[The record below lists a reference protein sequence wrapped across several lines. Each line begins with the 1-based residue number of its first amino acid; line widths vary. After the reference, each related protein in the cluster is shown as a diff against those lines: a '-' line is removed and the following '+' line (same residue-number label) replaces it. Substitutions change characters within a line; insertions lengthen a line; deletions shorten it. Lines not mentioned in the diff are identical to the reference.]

1 MSQLWSCYIADNV
14 ERFRRLLALT
24 GHSAQAAA
32 VWNANAAVGGP
43 GGAGGGSGGSGGS
56 GDIGGS
62 PYTTSPRASVG
73 KPRKSS
79 GYGLGFG
86 PAKSGAGSG
95 TVGKNEINSRDHA
108 GLTIL
113 LRAAASSSEN
123 AALFVQALLEHP
135 AIDIYVQDPES
146 GWNALHRALY
156 AGNIAIARLL
166 LLKERKDIAGQT
178 LGAPVG
184 RTGQLIKTKD
194 HEGNSPF
201 DLYNSTIGERLLDAL
216 DDTTAQAHDDSD
228 DDSDDAVQ
236 QSRPANSRAL
246 QALVDGEDLF
256 FFGSNKNLTLGLG
269 DGDDRQFPE
278 RVYLKRPDHL
288 VRRFY
293 EEHLEETKQNDQ
305 IEGLWASSDVAD
317 IPALIQGRPLL
328 VHDVVLSKLHS
339 AILTADPVSNLY
351 MCGIGR
357 GGRLGL
363 GDENTRFS
371 FEPVQ
376 GPLTDRKIVEVA
388 LGQNHSM
395 AVTDNG
401 ELWTW
406 GVNTSSQLGY
416 ALPPSPKRDE
426 DPMTSTPRQVFGP
439 LRKEIILGVAA
450 SALHSVAHTG
460 SSLYC
465 WGKNVGQ
472 LALMDA
478 DSRSL
483 DIQTVP
489 RKVAAS
495 LFSSPIVSV
504 SAIDKATTCLLANH
518 TVCVFTSYG
527 YKIVKFPFAET
538 FGSRLGNFNMSSRYD
553 AGRSQISYIA
563 SGGETI
569 AAVTSRGDLFTM
581 NLTNVAEGSQS
592 ATSTTN
598 PSKIRDA
605 LTTPQCIWNA
615 HKDGVRSVDVGEQ
628 GSVIISTHSGAV
640 WRRIK
645 RAKAKDAHVSGG
657 GTKANTKKK
666 DYKFQR
672 VPYITNVATVR
683 SSAFG
688 AFAAIRC
695 DSNVIKEQIG
705 VEQPSL
711 WDDVRPLNALNGF
724 KSSEP
729 DAAGKGADMLKFWTT
744 DTLKDRLGPVAYRIL
759 RATDLERDLAE
770 YLTDWAF
777 EKRGSAHPGL
787 LVCTTSSPDIRIPVH
802 SWVAA
807 ARSNILRDALARSR
821 QGDGG
826 TYYKLPE
833 LLTIQTEQADDG
845 SDVAV
850 IAFQGLDLLSVL
862 NFVLFFYEDKVIPVW
877 NYARQAMPVAQRYR
891 QVRTEVMKAATR
903 LNMPQ
908 LEAAVRI
915 QTEPK
920 PCMDQDFQ
928 MATKDSRFFEDG
940 DAILE
945 LKGAELPVH
954 SVFLCQRCP
963 WFQGLFH
970 GRSGGQWLATRRQT
984 SSSVPSAAKSKVR
997 LDLKHMDPVAFQY
1010 VLQHLYADAG
1020 PELFDSLVSPDLEAF
1035 FDAVLDVLSIANEL
1049 MLDRLSQICQLVIGQ
1064 FATTRNISHLLN
1076 TVSVCSVSEF
1086 KDAALEYI
1094 CLQMETMLENHLL
1107 DDLDE
1112 DLFQDLDAV
1121 VRDNQLT
1128 QMPFARSGRAM
1139 DLLLQNYPEL
1149 AQDIDE
1155 ERQRRVR
1162 EMAFKATHRDDERRA
1177 MSSSFNKGRVGS
1189 VDDNNPLA
1197 TPSPSAGRARR
1208 KSKAGKVEP
1217 FSPVLRPKASHVDLM
1232 FSMEEDDATGLNGSP
1247 LAGTRPGS
1255 RGSRGDATAV
1265 QDDADSMVLGSS
1277 MRDEGRFFPASPS
1290 PATQPKV
1297 NLVASSSPLSTPAPP
1312 ATPAQRIAGR
1322 FAKRAIPT
1330 AAVPSTPDLTLTKLP
1345 KMDNNGAK
1353 PWGSPTA
1360 APASSRLDLRAIMT
1374 ESTEESTTPFIT
1386 NTKRSGLSASLEA
1399 QRETAHDV
1407 LAVPL
1412 PRIAPPKMSQK
1423 ERKKQQQQ
1431 QQQQQA
1437 QAQSLA
1443 RSVPK
1448 GPAWDTSQS
1457 SFSSQA
1463 KQPTHLV
1470 PASTSPSAVSSPA
1483 PPDPKLG
1490 ALPKPT
1496 IKKPHPGPRAASPD
1510 TRFAG
1515 QPRTSATAGPSS
1527 LSSSSPAA
1535 QFLPHSKVYIKPAPK
1550 AEPVLGLTMADI
1562 FLQQQLEQETMKEA
1576 VAKRSLQEIQQEQA
1590 FQEWWDQ
1597 ESQRTQEEETRRQ
1610 HVRDS
1615 KGGREGRGRG
1625 REGREGRG
1633 GGGGGKAAADA
1644 RASASGSNG
1653 GGGGPGASG
1662 ANGGGVAKSTPS
1674 RKHNNKAATARGEGA
1689 AAGERGGGNRSH
1701 REGRGG
1707 GGGGGGSEHHHHYYH
1722 AEVGAGGESGS
1733 PSRRRGGGGGGRGGR
1748 A

>member
-32 VWNANAAVGGP
+32 VWNANAGAASGG
-43 GGAGGGSGGSGGS
+43 GSAGGGGGGPSGS
-56 GDIGGS
+56 GDAGS
-62 PYTTSPRASVG
+62 SPHGTSPRAPAG
-73 KPRKSS
+73 KPRKAS
-79 GYGLGFG
+79 GFGAGFG
-86 PAKSGAGSG
+86 PAKAGAGGGG
-95 TVGKNEINSRDHA
+95 TIGKAEINSRDHA
-108 GLTIL
+108 GLTLL
-113 LRAAASSSEN
+113 LRAAASTSETGI
-123 AALFVQALLEHP
+123 LFVEALLEHP

-156 AGNIAIARLL
+156 AGNISIARLL

-184 RTGQLIKTKD
+184 RIGQLIKTKD

-201 DLYNSTIGERLLDAL
+201 DLYNSIIGERRLAAL
-216 DDTTAQAHDDSD
+216 DNTAAPDGDDSD
-228 DDSDDAVQ
+228 DDDHAIQ
-236 QSRPANSRAL
+236 QNHPTGCANL

-256 FFGSNKNLTLGLG
+256 FFGSNKNLTLGMG

-293 EEHLEETKQNDQ
+293 EEHLEETKQLDPTDISPSPTDGIDN
-305 IEGLWASSDVAD
+305 

-328 VHDVVLSKLHS
+328 IHDVVLSKLHS

-376 GPLTDRKIVEVA
+376 GPLTDRKIVQVA

-406 GVNTSSQLGY
+406 GANTFSQLGY
-416 ALPPSPKRDE
+416 ALPPSPKRDQ
-426 DPMTSTPRQVFGP
+426 DPMTATPRQVFGP
-439 LRKEIILGVAA
+439 LRKEAILGVAA

-483 DIQTVP
+483 DVQTVP

-527 YKIVKFPFAET
+527 YKIVKFPFTET
-538 FGSRLGNFNMSSRYD
+538 FGHRLGNFNMSSRYD
-553 AGRSQISYIA
+553 AGRNQINYIA

-581 NLTNVAEGSQS
+581 SLTNLAESSQS

-628 GSVIISTHSGAV
+628 GSVIICSHSGAV

-657 GTKANTKKK
+657 GAIKNQKKK

-672 VPYITNVATVR
+672 VPYITNVTTVR

-688 AFAAIRC
+688 AFAAIRR
-695 DSNVIKEQIG
+695 DSDVIKEQIG
-705 VEQPSL
+705 VEEQSL
-711 WDDVRPLNALNGF
+711 WEDVRPLMAISDF
-724 KSSEP
+724 TSTEP
-729 DAAGKGADMLKFWTT
+729 DTKDADKLKFWDATS
-744 DTLKDRLGPVAYRIL
+744 LQERLGPVAYQIL
-759 RATDLERDLAE
+759 RAIDLERDL
-770 YLTDWAF
+770 TDHLANWEF
-777 EKRGSAHPGL
+777 EHRGSPAPGV
-787 LVCTTSSPDIRIPVH
+787 LVCTSQSPEIRIPVH
-802 SWVAA
+802 SWIVS
-807 ARSNILRDALARSR
+807 ARSSVLRDALAQCRH
-821 QGDGG
+821 GDG
-826 TYYKLPE
+826 TFE
-833 LLTIQTEQADDG
+833 LAEVLSIQTKQTDG
-845 SDVAV
+845 GDSVAV
-850 IAFQGLDLLSVL
+850 ITFQGLDLLSLLNLVL
-862 NFVLFFYEDKVIPVW
+862 YMYEDKVIPVW
-877 NYARQAMPVAQRYR
+877 NYARQAQPLAHRYR
-891 QVRTEVMKAATR
+891 HVRTEVMKAATR
-903 LNMPQ
+903 LNMLQ

-920 PCMDQDFQ
+920 QTMHDDFRVAMQ
-928 MATKDSRFFEDG
+928 DSRFFEDG

-945 LKGAELPVH
+945 LNGAELPVH

-963 WFQGLFH
+963 WFEGLFH
-970 GRSGGQWLATRRQT
+970 GRSGGQWLANRRQT
-984 SSSVPSAAKSKVR
+984 STQSVTKSKIR
-997 LDLKHMDPVAFQY
+997 LDLKHMDPKAFQF
-1010 VLQHLYADAG
+1010 VLQYLYADVG
-1020 PELFDSLVSPDLEAF
+1020 PELFDGLVSPDLEAF

-1076 TVSVCSVSEF
+1076 TVSVCVVSEF

-1112 DLFQDLDAV
+1112 ELLQDLDAV
-1121 VRDNQLT
+1121 VRDNQLA

-1139 DLLLQNYPEL
+1139 ADLLHKYPEL
-1149 AQDIDE
+1149 AQDMDE

-1162 EMAFKATHRDDERRA
+1162 EMAFKAAHRDDDRRTL
-1177 MSSSFNKGRVGS
+1177 SSSFKGRAGS
-1189 VDDNNPLA
+1189 VDDSSSGSLFMPA
-1197 TPSPSAGRARR
+1197 ASPSAERARR
-1208 KSKAGKVEP
+1208 KSRTNKNEQP
-1217 FSPVLRPKASHVDLM
+1217 MSPVLRPKASHADLM
-1232 FSMEEDDATGLNGSP
+1232 FSMEEDEATGGA

-1255 RGSRGDATAV
+1255 RSGPAVVRTDDGPDDGTAPVSLRDESGFGVSPSHSRPAV
-1265 QDDADSMVLGSS
+1265 NANIAGSS
-1277 MRDEGRFFPASPS
+1277 PVSSFAPPTTPARRPGVLTKRG
-1290 PATQPKV
+1290 A
-1297 NLVASSSPLSTPAPP
+1297 APP
-1312 ATPAQRIAGR
+1312 APAPAPATMTPKTPAE
-1322 FAKRAIPT
+1322 T
-1330 AAVPSTPDLTLTKLP
+1330 
-1345 KMDNNGAK
+1345 GAK
-1353 PWGSPTA
+1353 PWGSPAATPPTERLNIRSILTETVSA
-1360 APASSRLDLRAIMT
+1360 PFIDPRKSALSAGLKEQRPGLDDAPAVS
-1374 ESTEESTTPFIT
+1374 
-1386 NTKRSGLSASLEA
+1386 
-1399 QRETAHDV
+1399 
-1407 LAVPL
+1407 L
-1412 PRIAPPKMSQK
+1412 PRIAAPKMSQK

-1431 QQQQQA
+1431 QQLLQQT
-1437 QAQSLA
+1437 QSLA
-1443 RSVPK
+1443 KSLPK
-1448 GPAWDTSQS
+1448 APAWDKSAVQS
-1457 SFSSQA
+1457 SPSAAGPA
-1463 KQPTHLV
+1463 KQPATTHLA
-1470 PASTSPSAVSSPA
+1470 PPPSTSPLATSGTSTPSGSGDPA
-1483 PPDPKLG
+1483 LG
-1490 ALPKPT
+1490 SLPKPRG
-1496 IKKPHPGPRAASPD
+1496 KKPLHHSPRTASPD

-1515 QPRTSATAGPSS
+1515 QPRPSATG
-1527 LSSSSPAA
+1527 SSSSKPANA
-1535 QFLPHSKVYIKPAPK
+1535 APLAPHSKVYIKPAPK

-1610 HVRDS
+1610 QSRGKS
-1615 KGGREGRGRG
+1615 GSSGGGRSEGGRG
-1625 REGREGRG
+1625 REGRRG
-1633 GGGGGKAAADA
+1633 AKAADA
-1644 RASASGSNG
+1644 RQNTSAAASTS
-1653 GGGGPGASG
+1653 
-1662 ANGGGVAKSTPS
+1662 S
-1674 RKHNNKAATARGEGA
+1674 RKHRPSTTNKAATRGEGT
-1689 AAGERGGGNRSH
+1689 
-1701 REGRGG
+1701 GG
-1707 GGGGGGSEHHHHYYH
+1707 GGGGGGGRNQRGGRGGGDGLGQHH
-1722 AEVGAGGESGS
+1722 AEAAAGGEGGS
-1733 PSRRRGGGGGGRGGR
+1733 SRRRGGGGGRGGK

>member
-32 VWNANAAVGGP
+32 VWNANPSAG
-43 GGAGGGSGGSGGS
+43 GGGSGGGIGGAAS
-56 GDIGGS
+56 PGGPGDIGGS
-62 PYTTSPRASVG
+62 PYATSPRASAG
-73 KPRKSS
+73 KPRKAS
-79 GYGLGFG
+79 GFGAGFG
-86 PAKSGAGSG
+86 PAKSGAGG
-95 TVGKNEINSRDHA
+95 GGIGKAEINSRDHA

-113 LRAAASSSEN
+113 LRAAASTSEN
-123 AALFVQALLEHP
+123 AVLFVQALLEHP

-184 RTGQLIKTKD
+184 RIGQLIKTKD

-216 DDTTAQAHDDSD
+216 DDAAAPTNDDSD
-228 DDSDDAVQ
+228 DEEVAIQ
-236 QSRPANSRAL
+236 QNRPTNSGGL

-288 VRRFY
+288 VHRFY
-293 EEHLEETKQNDQ
+293 EEHLEATKQLDQ
-305 IEGLWASSDVAD
+305 VDVPSPSDGIEIV
-317 IPALIQGRPLL
+317 PALIQGRPLL
-328 VHDVVLSKLHS
+328 IHDVVLSKLHS

-376 GPLTDRKIVEVA
+376 GPFTDRKIVQVA

-406 GVNTSSQLGY
+406 GVNTFSQLGY

-426 DPMTSTPRQVFGP
+426 DPMTATPRQVFGP
-439 LRKEIILGVAA
+439 LRKETILGVAA
-450 SALHSVAHTG
+450 SAIHSVAHTG

-495 LFSSPIVSV
+495 LFSSPIVAV

-527 YKIVKFPFAET
+527 YKIVKFPFTET
-538 FGSRLGNFNMSSRYD
+538 FGNRLGNFNMSSRYD
-553 AGRSQISYIA
+553 AGRNQINYIA

-581 NLTNVAEGSQS
+581 SLTNLSEGNQS

-615 HKDGVRSVDVGEQ
+615 RKDGVRSVDVGEQ

-645 RAKAKDAHVSGG
+645 RAKAKDAHVSSSGAQ
-657 GTKANTKKK
+657 KNLKKK

-695 DSNVIKEQIG
+695 DSDVIKEQIG
-705 VEQPSL
+705 VEEQSL
-711 WDDVRPLNALNGF
+711 WEDVRPLMAISDF
-724 KSSEP
+724 TSSEP
-729 DAAGKGADMLKFWTT
+729 ETKDADTLKFW
-744 DTLKDRLGPVAYRIL
+744 DAASLQERLGPVAYNIL
-759 RATDLERDLAE
+759 RATELESDLTD
-770 YLTDWAF
+770 YLTDWSF
-777 EKRGSAHPGL
+777 ENRGSPAPGV
-787 LVCTTSSPDIRIPVH
+787 LVCTSLSPEIRIPVH
-802 SWVAA
+802 SWIAS
-807 ARSNILRDALARSR
+807 ARSSVLRDALAQCRN
-821 QGDGG
+821 GDG
-826 TYYKLPE
+826 TFELPKI
-833 LLTIQTEQADDG
+833 LSIQTKQTDSGD
-845 SDVAV
+845 SVAV
-850 IAFQGLDLLSVL
+850 ITFHGLDILSLL

-877 NYARQAMPVAQRYR
+877 NYARQAQPLAYRYR

-920 PCMDQDFQ
+920 QTMHDDFR
-928 MATKDSRFFEDG
+928 MAMKDSRFFEDG
-940 DAILE
+940 DAVLE
-945 LKGAELPVH
+945 LNGAELPVH

-963 WFQGLFH
+963 WFEGLFH
-970 GRSGGQWLATRRQT
+970 GRSGGQWLANRRQT
-984 SSSVPSAAKSKVR
+984 STQTAVKSKVK
-997 LDLKHMDPVAFQY
+997 LDLKHMDPKAFQF
-1010 VLQHLYADAG
+1010 VLQYLYADAG

-1076 TVSVCSVSEF
+1076 TISVCAVSEF

-1112 DLFQDLDAV
+1112 ELLQDLDAI

-1139 DLLLQNYPEL
+1139 VELLQKYPEL
-1149 AQDIDE
+1149 PQDMDE

-1162 EMAFKATHRDDERRA
+1162 EMAFKASHRDDDRRA
-1177 MSSSFNKGRVGS
+1177 VSSSFKGRVGS
-1189 VDDNNPLA
+1189 VDDNSSSLFMPTA
-1197 TPSPSAGRARR
+1197 SPSAERSRR
-1208 KSKAGKVEP
+1208 KSRHNKNEQQP
-1217 FSPVLRPKASHVDLM
+1217 MSPVLRPKASHVDLM
-1232 FSMEEDDATGLNGSP
+1232 FSMEEDEANGSP

-1255 RGSRGDATAV
+1255 RSDPAAAA
-1265 QDDADSMVLGSS
+1265 DDAVDDESGFGVSPGSA
-1277 MRDEGRFFPASPS
+1277 FAPPTTPARHPGVFAKRGA
-1290 PATQPKV
+1290 PT
-1297 NLVASSSPLSTPAPP
+1297 TPAPTATTP
-1312 ATPAQRIAGR
+1312 KTPAD
-1322 FAKRAIPT
+1322 
-1330 AAVPSTPDLTLTKLP
+1330 SS
-1345 KMDNNGAK
+1345 AK

-1360 APASSRLDLRAIMT
+1360 TPTPERLNIRSILTETSSSA
-1374 ESTEESTTPFIT
+1374 PFIDPR
-1386 NTKRSGLSASLEA
+1386 KSALSAGLKE
-1399 QRETAHDV
+1399 QRAEPEEV
-1407 LAVPL
+1407 VPAISL
-1412 PRIAPPKMSQK
+1412 PRIAAPKMSQK

-1431 QQQQQA
+1431 QQLLQ

-1443 RSVPK
+1443 KSLPK
-1448 GPAWDTSQS
+1448 GPAWDTTANASQS
-1457 SFSSQA
+1457 PSSTSTPRA
-1463 KQPTHLV
+1463 KQATPTPTHLAIP
-1470 PASTSPSAVSSPA
+1470 PASTSPMTTPGTNT
-1483 PPDPKLG
+1483 PPRDDPKLG
-1490 ALPKPT
+1490 SLPKAAG
-1496 IKKPHPGPRAASPD
+1496 KKPLHRSPRAASPD

-1515 QPRTSATAGPSS
+1515 QPRPSAAG
-1527 LSSSSPAA
+1527 SSSSPAGSSTPLA
-1535 QFLPHSKVYIKPAPK
+1535 PHSKVYIKPAPK

-1597 ESQRTQEEETRRQ
+1597 ETQRTQEEETRRQ
-1610 HVRDS
+1610 QSRS
-1615 KGGREGRGRG
+1615 KGSGSGRGGRGNREGRGGAKAADARQSHGAKADAAAVSSNGGDAKAAASSSRKHRPSTNNKAATRG
-1625 REGREGRG
+1625 GAGGGGGERGGGGGRSNHRGGRG
-1633 GGGGGKAAADA
+1633 GGGGG
-1644 RASASGSNG
+1644 SNTQG
-1653 GGGGPGASG
+1653 
-1662 ANGGGVAKSTPS
+1662 NGDG
-1674 RKHNNKAATARGEGA
+1674 
-1689 AAGERGGGNRSH
+1689 
-1701 REGRGG
+1701 
-1707 GGGGGGSEHHHHYYH
+1707 HHHL
-1722 AEVGAGGESGS
+1722 EVAAGGEGGS
-1733 PSRRRGGGGGGRGGR
+1733 SRRRGGGGGGGRGGK

>member
-32 VWNANAAVGGP
+32 VWNANSS
-43 GGAGGGSGGSGGS
+43 AGGGGGGGGGGSSGP

-62 PYTTSPRASVG
+62 PYATSPRASAG
-73 KPRKSS
+73 KSRKTS
-79 GYGLGFG
+79 GFGAGFG
-86 PAKSGAGSG
+86 PARSGAGSG
-95 TVGKNEINSRDHA
+95 GIGKAEINSRDHA

-113 LRAAASSSEN
+113 LRAAASTSDS
-123 AALFVQALLEHP
+123 AVLFVQALLEHP

-184 RTGQLIKTKD
+184 RIGQLIKTKD

-216 DDTTAQAHDDSD
+216 DDTAAPTGDDSD
-228 DDSDDAVQ
+228 DDDVAIQ
-236 QSRPANSRAL
+236 QNRPANASGL

-293 EEHLEETKQNDQ
+293 EEHLEETKQLDQ
-305 IEGLWASSDVAD
+305 AD
-317 IPALIQGRPLL
+317 APQSPTDGPDSIPALIQGRPLL
-328 VHDVVLSKLHS
+328 IHDVVLSKLHS

-376 GPLTDRKIVEVA
+376 GPFTDRKIVQVA

-406 GVNTSSQLGY
+406 GVNTFSQLGY
-416 ALPPSPKRDE
+416 TLPPSPKRDE
-426 DPMTSTPRQVFGP
+426 DPMTATPRQVFGP
-439 LRKEIILGVAA
+439 LRKEYILGVAA

-460 SSLYC
+460 ASLYC

-483 DIQTVP
+483 DVQTVP

-495 LFSSPIVSV
+495 LFSAPIVSV

-527 YKIVKFPFAET
+527 YKIVKFPFTET
-538 FGSRLGNFNMSSRYD
+538 FGHRLGNFNMSSRYD
-553 AGRSQISYIA
+553 AGRSQINYIA

-581 NLTNVAEGSQS
+581 NLTNLSEGGQS

-615 HKDGVRSVDVGEQ
+615 RKDGVRSVDVGEQ

-645 RAKAKDAHVSGG
+645 RAKAKDAHVSGSG
-657 GTKANTKKK
+657 AQKNLKKK

-695 DSNVIKEQIG
+695 DSDVIKEQIG
-705 VEQPSL
+705 VEEQSL
-711 WDDVRPLNALNGF
+711 WEDVRPLMALTDF
-724 KSSEP
+724 VSSEP
-729 DAAGKGADMLKFWTT
+729 DTKDADTLKFW
-744 DTLKDRLGPVAYRIL
+744 DAATLQERLGPVAYQIL
-759 RATDLERDLAE
+759 RATELERDLTD

-777 EKRGSAHPGL
+777 ENRSSLAPGV
-787 LVCTTSSPDIRIPVH
+787 LVCTSLSPEIRIPVH
-802 SWVAA
+802 SWIAS
-807 ARSNILRDALARSR
+807 ARSSVLRDALAQCRN
-821 QGDGG
+821 GG
-826 TYYKLPE
+826 GSFELPE
-833 LLTIQTEQADDG
+833 LLSIQTEQTDG
-845 SDVAV
+845 GDSVAV
-850 IAFQGLDLLSVL
+850 ITFQGLDLLGLL
-862 NFVLFFYEDKVIPVW
+862 NFVLYFYEDKVIPVW
-877 NYARQAMPVAQRYR
+877 NFTRQAQPLAYRYR
-891 QVRTEVMKAATR
+891 QVRAEVMKAATR

-920 PCMDQDFQ
+920 QSMHDDFRVA
-928 MATKDSRFFEDG
+928 MKDGRFFEDG
-940 DAILE
+940 DAVLE
-945 LKGAELPVH
+945 LNGAELPVH

-963 WFQGLFH
+963 WFEGLFH
-970 GRSGGQWLATRRQT
+970 GRSGGQWLANRRQRST
-984 SSSVPSAAKSKVR
+984 QSVAKTKLK
-997 LDLKHMDPVAFQY
+997 LDLKHMDPKAFQF
-1010 VLQHLYADAG
+1010 VLQYLYADAG

-1076 TVSVCSVSEF
+1076 TISVCSVSEF

-1112 DLFQDLDAV
+1112 ELLQDLDAI

-1139 DLLLQNYPEL
+1139 VLLLQRYPEL
-1149 AQDIDE
+1149 AQDMDE

-1162 EMAFKATHRDDERRA
+1162 EMAFKTTHRDDDRRA
-1177 MSSSFNKGRVGS
+1177 VSSSFKGRVGS
-1189 VDDNNPLA
+1189 VDDNNNNSNNSLFMPTA
-1197 TPSPSAGRARR
+1197 SPSSDRARR
-1208 KSKAGKVEP
+1208 KSRVSKHEQP
-1217 FSPVLRPKASHVDLM
+1217 MSPVLRPKASHADLM
-1232 FSMEEDDATGLNGSP
+1232 FSMEEDEATGSP

-1255 RGSRGDATAV
+1255 RGDPAAAT
-1265 QDDADSMVLGSS
+1265 DDAADDGMVASS
-1277 MRDEGRFFPASPS
+1277 MRDESGFGASPS
-1290 PATQPKV
+1290 PAAQPKV
-1297 NLVASSSPLSTPAPP
+1297 NIIGSSPVSSFAPPTTPARRPGVRGFVKLVAT
-1312 ATPAQRIAGR
+1312 
-1322 FAKRAIPT
+1322 
-1330 AAVPSTPDLTLTKLP
+1330 PSTPDPATSTP
-1345 KMDNNGAK
+1345 KIPADNNAK

-1360 APASSRLDLRAIMT
+1360 TPSTERLDLRSIMT
-1374 ESTEESTTPFIT
+1374 ESSSPPFVDPR
-1386 NTKRSGLSASLEA
+1386 KSALSAGLKEQRAEPEEIPAVSL
-1399 QRETAHDV
+1399 
-1407 LAVPL
+1407 PK
-1412 PRIAPPKMSQK
+1412 IAPPKMSQK

-1431 QQQQQA
+1431 QQLQQ

-1443 RSVPK
+1443 KSLPK
-1448 GPAWDTSQS
+1448 GPAWDTNTSQS
-1457 SFSSQA
+1457 PSSQA
-1463 KQPTHLV
+1463 KQPTHLA
-1470 PASTSPSAVSSPA
+1470 PPPSTSPMSTPGTSTPSA
-1483 PPDPKLG
+1483 DPKLG
-1490 ALPKPT
+1490 SLPKPAA
-1496 IKKPHPGPRAASPD
+1496 KKSLHHSPRAASPD

-1515 QPRTSATAGPSS
+1515 QPRPSAGG
-1527 LSSSSPAA
+1527 SSSSSSYPSLAAAAPAA
-1535 QFLPHSKVYIKPAPK
+1535 PLAPHSKVYIKPAPK

-1562 FLQQQLEQETMKEA
+1562 FLQQQLEQETIKEA
-1576 VAKRSLQEIQQEQA
+1576 VAKRSLQEIQEEQA

-1597 ESQRTQEEETRRQ
+1597 ESQRTQQEETRRQ
-1610 HVRDS
+1610 QPRVKGSSSGSGSGFGSGRGAR
-1615 KGGREGRGRG
+1615 GGREGRGGAKAADARQSHGAAASPGGPSVGDTKAAASTSSRKHRPSANNKAATRG
-1625 REGREGRG
+1625 GGAGGGGGERG
-1633 GGGGGKAAADA
+1633 GGGGSRNHRGG
-1644 RASASGSNG
+1644 RGSGSGSGSVQG
-1653 GGGGPGASG
+1653 GGDG
-1662 ANGGGVAKSTPS
+1662 
-1674 RKHNNKAATARGEGA
+1674 
-1689 AAGERGGGNRSH
+1689 
-1701 REGRGG
+1701 
-1707 GGGGGGSEHHHHYYH
+1707 HHHS
-1722 AEVGAGGESGS
+1722 EVAAGGEGGS
-1733 PSRRRGGGGGGRGGR
+1733 SRRRGGGGGRGGK

>member
-32 VWNANAAVGGP
+32 VWNANAASSGP
-43 GGAGGGSGGSGGS
+43 GGGGGGGSGGP

-62 PYTTSPRASVG
+62 PYATSPRASAG
-73 KPRKSS
+73 KSRRVS
-79 GYGLGFG
+79 GFGSGLGL
-86 PAKSGAGSG
+86 AKSGAGGGG
-95 TVGKNEINSRDHA
+95 TIGKNEINSRDHA

-123 AALFVQALLEHP
+123 AVLFVQALLEHP

-228 DDSDDAVQ
+228 DEDEAVQ
-236 QSRPANSRAL
+236 QSRPANSGGL

-293 EEHLEETKQNDQ
+293 EEHLEETGQHDQ
-305 IEGLWASSDVAD
+305 VEALTASPDVAE

-328 VHDVVLSKLHS
+328 IHDVVLSKLHS

-371 FEPVQ
+371 FEAVQ
-376 GPLTDRKIVEVA
+376 GPLTDRKIVQVA

-406 GVNTSSQLGY
+406 GVNTFSQLGY

-426 DPMTSTPRQVFGP
+426 DPMSSTPRQVFGP
-439 LRKEIILGVAA
+439 LRKESILGVAA

-460 SSLYC
+460 TSLYC

-483 DIQTVP
+483 DVQTVP

-538 FGSRLGNFNMSSRYD
+538 FGSRLGNFNMSSSRYD
-553 AGRSQISYIA
+553 AGRNQISYIA

-615 HKDGVRSVDVGEQ
+615 RKDGVRSVDVGEQ

-640 WRRIK
+640 WRRIR
-645 RAKAKDAHVSGG
+645 RAKAKDAHVGG
-657 GTKANTKKK
+657 GGARANNKKK

-683 SSAFG
+683 SSDFG

-705 VEQPSL
+705 VEEPSL
-711 WDDVRPLNALNGF
+711 WNDVQPLNTLKNF
-724 KSSEP
+724 VSSEP
-729 DAAGKGADMLKFWTT
+729 GTKGADTLKFWNA
-744 DTLKDRLGPVAYRIL
+744 DTLKDRLGTVAYQIL

-777 EKRGSAHPGL
+777 ANRGATHPGV
-787 LVCTTSSPDIRIPVH
+787 LVCTASSPAIRIPVH
-802 SWVAA
+802 SWLAS
-807 ARSNILRDALARSR
+807 ARSSVLRDALARCR
-821 QGDGG
+821 QGDG
-826 TYYKLPE
+826 TFELPE
-833 LLTIQTEQADDG
+833 LLSIKSEQADDG
-845 SDVAV
+845 GNVVAV
-850 IAFQGLDLLSVL
+850 ITFQGLDLLSLL
-862 NFVLFFYEDKVIPVW
+862 NFVLFFYEDRVVPVW
-877 NYARQAMPVAQRYR
+877 NYARQALPVAQRYR

-920 PCMDQDFQ
+920 PCMDRDFQ
-928 MATKDSRFFEDG
+928 AATKDSRFFEDG

-970 GRSGGQWLATRRQT
+970 GRSSGQWLATRRQT
-984 SSSVPSAAKSKVR
+984 SSSLASSSATSAASSKVR

-1010 VLQHLYADAG
+1010 VLRYLYADAG

-1064 FATTRNISHLLN
+1064 FATTRNVSHLLN
-1076 TVSVCSVSEF
+1076 TISVCSVSEF

-1112 DLFQDLDAV
+1112 DLFQDLDLV

-1177 MSSSFNKGRVGS
+1177 VPSSSSFKARIGS
-1189 VDDNNPLA
+1189 MDDNNNNNNNNGPL
-1197 TPSPSAGRARR
+1197 TMPSPSADRARR
-1208 KSKAGKVEP
+1208 KSKVNKAEP
-1217 FSPVLRPKASHVDLM
+1217 VSPVLRPKASNVDLM
-1232 FSMEEDDATGLNGSP
+1232 FSMEEDDTTVPINGSP
-1247 LAGTRPGS
+1247 FAGTRPGS
-1255 RGSRGDATAV
+1255 RSQAAAAM
-1265 QDDADSMVLGSS
+1265 QDDADSVALGTSL
-1277 MRDEGRFFPASPS
+1277 RDEGTFFPAASPS
-1290 PATQPKV
+1290 PSPAAHPRV
-1297 NLVASSSPLSTPAPP
+1297 NAVAASPLSTFAPP

-1322 FAKRAIPT
+1322 FARRGTPT
-1330 AAVPSTPDLTLTKLP
+1330 PTGAVSSTPDSAMP
-1345 KMDNNGAK
+1345 MPSKMDSNGVR
-1353 PWGSPTA
+1353 PWGSPATT
-1360 APASSRLDLRAIMT
+1360 PGASSKLDLRAIMT
-1374 ESTEESTTPFIT
+1374 ESTEESTAPFIT
-1386 NTKRSGLSASLEA
+1386 TSKRSGISASLEA
-1399 QRETAHDV
+1399 QREAAEDV
-1407 LAVPL
+1407 SAAVSL

-1431 QQQQQA
+1431 QQQQQLQQ

-1443 RSVPK
+1443 KSTPK
-1448 GPAWDTSQS
+1448 GPAWDTSQTAS
-1457 SFSSQA
+1457 SSPGQA
-1463 KQPTHLV
+1463 KQQPTHLV
-1470 PASTSPSAVSSPA
+1470 PPLTSPAVAGSGSS
-1483 PPDPKLG
+1483 PDPKLG
-1490 ALPKPT
+1490 SLPKPT
-1496 IKKPHPGPRAASPD
+1496 TKKPHAGPRAASPD

-1515 QPRTSATAGPSS
+1515 QRRSSAAAGPSS
-1527 LSSSSPAA
+1527 LSSSSSAVQ

-1610 HVRDS
+1610 Q
-1615 KGGREGRGRG
+1615 
-1625 REGREGRG
+1625 
-1633 GGGGGKAAADA
+1633 
-1644 RASASGSNG
+1644 
-1653 GGGGPGASG
+1653 
-1662 ANGGGVAKSTPS
+1662 
-1674 RKHNNKAATARGEGA
+1674 
-1689 AAGERGGGNRSH
+1689 AGE
-1701 REGRGG
+1701 
-1707 GGGGGGSEHHHHYYH
+1707 
-1722 AEVGAGGESGS
+1722 AA
-1733 PSRRRGGGGGGRGGR
+1733 GGRGEVEAGKQQQQQQQVQQQQQR
-1748 A
+1748 QHQQQWRWLMLDERVVTKVTLVAAMVDRKAEM

>member
-1 MSQLWSCYIADNV
+1 MSQLWSCYIAENV

-32 VWNANAAVGGP
+32 VWNANAAGGGP
-43 GGAGGGSGGSGGS
+43 SAGGSGSSGPGDIGSSPYATSPRTSAGKLRKAPGYGSGLGPVKSGGGSGTIS
-56 GDIGGS
+56 
-62 PYTTSPRASVG
+62 
-73 KPRKSS
+73 KS
-79 GYGLGFG
+79 
-86 PAKSGAGSG
+86 
-95 TVGKNEINSRDHA
+95 EINSRDHA

-113 LRAAASSSEN
+113 LRASSSTSEN
-123 AALFVQALLEHP
+123 AVLFVQALLEHP

-184 RTGQLIKTKD
+184 RIGQLIKTKD

-216 DDTTAQAHDDSD
+216 DDTAAQTGDDSD
-228 DDSDDAVQ
+228 EDDVAVQ
-236 QSRPANSRAL
+236 QNRPANNGGL

-293 EEHLEETKQNDQ
+293 EEHLEEAKQLDQ
-305 IEGLWASSDVAD
+305 IEALSPSTDVSD

-328 VHDVVLSKLHS
+328 IHDVVLSKLHS

-376 GPLTDRKIVEVA
+376 GPFADRKIVQIA

-406 GVNTSSQLGY
+406 GVNTFSQLGY
-416 ALPPSPKRDE
+416 ALPPSLKRDE

-483 DIQTVP
+483 DIQNVP

-518 TVCVFTSYG
+518 SVCVFTSYG

-553 AGRSQISYIA
+553 AGRNQINYIA

-581 NLTNVAEGSQS
+581 NLTNVVEGGQS

-615 HKDGVRSVDVGEQ
+615 RKDGVRSVDVGEQ

-645 RAKAKDAHVSGG
+645 RVKAKDAHVSGG
-657 GTKANTKKK
+657 GAKANLKKK
-666 DYKFQR
+666 DFKFQR

-705 VEQPSL
+705 VEEPSL
-711 WDDVRPLNALNGF
+711 WDDILPLSPLNDF
-724 KSSEP
+724 ESSEP
-729 DAAGKGADMLKFWTT
+729 DTKGADMLKFWNT
-744 DTLKDRLGPVAYRIL
+744 DTLKDRLGSVAYQVL
-759 RATDLERDLAE
+759 RATNLDHDLSE

-777 EKRGSAHPGL
+777 ENRASAHPGL
-787 LVCTTSSPDIRIPVH
+787 LFCTASSPDIRIPVH

-807 ARSNILRDALARSR
+807 ARSSVLRDALAQSR
-821 QGDGG
+821 KGDG
-826 TYYKLPE
+826 TFELPE
-833 LLTIQTEQADDG
+833 LLSIKTEPADDG
-845 SDVAV
+845 SNVAV
-850 IAFQGLDLLSVL
+850 ITFSGLDLLSLL
-862 NFVLFFYEDKVIPVW
+862 NFVLYFYEDKVIPVW

-920 PCMDQDFQ
+920 LSMSDDFRLA
-928 MATKDSRFFEDG
+928 MKDSRFFEDG
-940 DAILE
+940 DAVLE

-954 SVFLCQRCP
+954 SIFLCQRCP

-970 GRSGGQWLATRRQT
+970 GRSGGQWLANRRQT
-984 SSSVPSAAKSKVR
+984 ASSSSSLKSRVK
-997 LDLKHMDPVAFQY
+997 LDLKHMDPVAFRY
-1010 VLQHLYADAG
+1010 VLRYLYADAG
-1020 PELFDSLVSPDLEAF
+1020 PELFDSLVSSDLETF
-1035 FDAVLDVLSIANEL
+1035 FDSVLDVLSIANEL

-1076 TVSVCSVSEF
+1076 TISVCSVSEF

-1112 DLFQDLDAV
+1112 DLFHDLDAV

-1128 QMPFARSGRAM
+1128 QMPFARSDRAM
-1139 DLLLQNYPEL
+1139 STLLQSYPEL

-1162 EMAFKATHRDDERRA
+1162 EMAFKATCRDDDRRA
-1177 MSSSFNKGRVGS
+1177 VSSSFKGRVGS
-1189 VDDNNPLA
+1189 VDDNSSIA
-1197 TPSPSAGRARR
+1197 TPSPGNDRTRR
-1208 KSKAGKVEP
+1208 KSKAKKAEP
-1217 FSPVLRPKASHVDLM
+1217 LSPSLRPKASHADLM
-1232 FSMEEDDATGLNGSP
+1232 FSMEEDDSADLNGNP

-1255 RGSRGDATAV
+1255 RGDAMAV
-1265 QDDADSMVLGSS
+1265 QEDADDG
-1277 MRDEGRFFPASPS
+1277 
-1290 PATQPKV
+1290 PKV
-1297 NLVASSSPLSTPAPP
+1297 NIVASSPVSTFAPP
-1312 ATPAQRIAGR
+1312 TTPAQRTPGVFVRRSA
-1322 FAKRAIPT
+1322 AT
-1330 AAVPSTPDLTLTKLP
+1330 AAAPSTPDFFVTP
-1345 KMDNNGAK
+1345 KTESGGAW
-1353 PWGSPTA
+1353 PWGSPSAT
-1360 APASSRLDLRAIMT
+1360 PESSRLDLRAIMT
-1374 ESTEESTTPFIT
+1374 ESTEESSAPFI
-1386 NTKRSGLSASLEA
+1386 TKRSGLSASLEA
-1399 QRETAHDV
+1399 QRKAAREAAEDV
-1407 LAVPL
+1407 PAVPL
-1412 PRIAPPKMSQK
+1412 PKIAPPKMSQK

-1431 QQQQQA
+1431 QQLQQQA
-1437 QAQSLA
+1437 QALA
-1443 RSVPK
+1443 KSAPK
-1448 GPAWDTSQS
+1448 GPAWDLSQAS
-1457 SFSSQA
+1457 PSSQG
-1463 KQPTHLV
+1463 KQPTHLAP
-1470 PASTSPSAVSSPA
+1470 PATSPAAFSLGPTE
-1483 PPDPKLG
+1483 PKLG
-1490 ALPKPT
+1490 SLPKPT
-1496 IKKPHPGPRAASPD
+1496 VKKPHSGPRAASPD

-1515 QPRTSATAGPSS
+1515 QPRPNAAAGPSN
-1527 LSSSSPAA
+1527 LSSSIPVA
-1535 QFLPHSKVYIKPAPK
+1535 QVLPHSKVYIKPAPK

-1597 ESQRTQEEETRRQ
+1597 ESQRTQEEETRRKQ
-1610 HVRDS
+1610 VRDN

-1625 REGREGRG
+1625 REGR
-1633 GGGGGKAAADA
+1633 GGGKIAADP
-1644 RASASGSNG
+1644 RTSGHHGPGNSASG
-1653 GGGGPGASG
+1653 G
-1662 ANGGGVAKSTPS
+1662 ANGGDTKTLS
-1674 RKHNNKAATARGEGA
+1674 RKHRPSAKNNDSNNNYCNSNNNNNNKAATGRSGGGA
-1689 AAGERGGGNRSH
+1689 VGERGGGNRSH
-1701 REGRGG
+1701 RGARSGGGRGG
-1707 GGGGGGSEHHHHYYH
+1707 GGGGVGGVQGSGDNHHQ
-1722 AEVGAGGESGS
+1722 AEVGAGGDGGS
-1733 PSRRRGGGGGGRGGR
+1733 TSRRRGGGGGRGGR

>member
-32 VWNANAAVGGP
+32 VWNANAAGGGP
-43 GGAGGGSGGSGGS
+43 GGGGSGSGAS

-62 PYTTSPRASVG
+62 PYATSPRAPANKS
-73 KPRKSS
+73 RKGS
-79 GYGLGFG
+79 GYGSGLG

-95 TVGKNEINSRDHA
+95 TIGKNEINSRDHA

-123 AALFVQALLEHP
+123 AVLFVQALLEHP

-216 DDTTAQAHDDSD
+216 DDTTAQARDDSD
-228 DDSDDAVQ
+228 DEDEVVQ
-236 QSRPANSRAL
+236 QNRPANSGGL

-288 VRRFY
+288 VHRFH
-293 EEHLEETKQNDQ
+293 EEHLEETKQHDQ
-305 IEGLWASSDVAD
+305 IEALSATSDVAD

-328 VHDVVLSKLHS
+328 IHDVVLSKLHS

-406 GVNTSSQLGY
+406 GVNTFSQLGY

-439 LRKEIILGVAA
+439 LRKETILGVAA

-527 YKIVKFPFAET
+527 YKVVKFPFAET

-553 AGRSQISYIA
+553 AGRNQINYIA

-615 HKDGVRSVDVGEQ
+615 RKDGVRSVDVGEQ
-628 GSVIISTHSGAV
+628 GSVIISTNSGAV

-645 RAKAKDAHVSGG
+645 RAKPKDAHVSGG
-657 GTKANTKKK
+657 GAKANHKKK

-683 SSAFG
+683 SSAYG

-705 VEQPSL
+705 IEEPSL
-711 WDDVRPLNALNGF
+711 WEDVRPLNALRNF
-724 KSSEP
+724 ESSEP
-729 DAAGKGADMLKFWTT
+729 ETKGADMLKFWNT
-744 DTLKDRLGPVAYRIL
+744 DTLKGRLGPVAYQIL
-759 RATDLERDLAE
+759 RANDLERDLTE

-777 EKRGSAHPGL
+777 ENRGSTHPGL
-787 LVCTTSSPDIRIPVH
+787 FVCTASSPDIRIPVH
-802 SWVAA
+802 SWVAS
-807 ARSNILRDALARSR
+807 ARSSVLRDALARCR
-821 QGDGG
+821 QGDG
-826 TYYKLPE
+826 TFELPDIFS
-833 LLTIQTEQADDG
+833 IQSEQADDG
-845 SDVAV
+845 SNVAV
-850 IAFQGLDLLSVL
+850 ITFQGLDLLSLL

-877 NYARQAMPVAQRYR
+877 NYARQALPVAQRYR

-945 LKGAELPVH
+945 LKGAEVPVH

-963 WFQGLFH
+963 WFQGLFF
-970 GRSGGQWLATRRQT
+970 GRSGGQWLASRRQT
-984 SSSVPSAAKSKVR
+984 TSSASSAVKNKVR

-1010 VLQHLYADAG
+1010 VLRYLYADVG
-1020 PELFDSLVSPDLEAF
+1020 PELFDSLVSSDLEAF

-1076 TVSVCSVSEF
+1076 TISVCSVSEF

-1112 DLFQDLDAV
+1112 DLFQDLDTV

-1139 DLLLQNYPEL
+1139 DILLQTYPEL

-1162 EMAFKATHRDDERRA
+1162 EMAFKATHRDEDRRTV
-1177 MSSSFNKGRVGS
+1177 SSSFKGRVGS

-1197 TPSPSAGRARR
+1197 IPSPSSERARR
-1208 KSKAGKVEP
+1208 KSKANKAEP

-1255 RGSRGDATAV
+1255 RGDATAP
-1265 QDDADSMVLGSS
+1265 QDDADSLALGSS
-1277 MRDEGRFFPASPS
+1277 MRDEGDMFPASPS
-1290 PATQPKV
+1290 PAMQPKV
-1297 NLVASSSPLSTPAPP
+1297 NTVASSPLSTFAPP

-1322 FAKRAIPT
+1322 FAKRGTPF
-1330 AAVPSTPDLTLTKLP
+1330 AVAPSTPDSTVSP
-1345 KMDNNGAK
+1345 KMDSNGAK
-1353 PWGSPTA
+1353 PWGSPTT
-1360 APASSRLDLRAIMT
+1360 APASSKLDLRSIMT
-1374 ESTEESTTPFIT
+1374 ESTEESTAPFIT

-1399 QRETAHDV
+1399 QREAAGDV
-1407 LAVPL
+1407 PAVSL

-1431 QQQQQA
+1431 QQQLQQ

-1443 RSVPK
+1443 RSAPK
-1448 GPAWDTSQS
+1448 GPAWDTSQAS
-1457 SFSSQA
+1457 SFTPA
-1463 KQPTHLV
+1463 KPPTHLA
-1470 PASTSPSAVSSPA
+1470 PPSTSPAVSSPA
-1483 PPDPKLG
+1483 SPDPKLG
-1490 ALPKPT
+1490 SLPKPT
-1496 IKKPHPGPRAASPD
+1496 AKKPHQGPRAASPD

-1515 QPRTSATAGPSS
+1515 QPRSNAGAGPSS
-1527 LSSSSPAA
+1527 LSSSSPAS

-1562 FLQQQLEQETMKEA
+1562 FLQQQLEQETIKEA
-1576 VAKRSLQEIQQEQA
+1576 VAKRSLQEIQEEQA

-1610 HVRDS
+1610 QARDN

-1625 REGREGRG
+1625 RGGRG
-1633 GGGGGKAAADA
+1633 GSEKATADA
-1644 RASASGSNG
+1644 RASVHHSAG
-1653 GGGGPGASG
+1653 GGSAGGATCGD
-1662 ANGGGVAKSTPS
+1662 AKPTPS
-1674 RKHNNKAATARGEGA
+1674 RKHRSSANSNNNGSNKASIARGGGG

-1701 REGRGG
+1701 RGARGG
-1707 GGGGGGSEHHHHYYH
+1707 GGGGGDSHHH
-1722 AEVGAGGESGS
+1722 AEVGAGGEGGS
-1733 PSRRRGGGGGGRGGR
+1733 FSRRRGGGGGRGGR